1 MSYNKVNDIL
11 QQLVNTKND
20 TDVSKYILG
29 ILGTMYQK
37 GTTHSKEVYD
47 ALKASY
53 GDLVFNTTIS
63 YKTAAKNAVGY
74 HQSCVKSNAKTNT
87 LGQEYMSVVNEII
100 ERMEG

>member
-1 MSYNKVNDIL
+1 M
-11 QQLVNTKND
+11 
-20 TDVSKYILG
+20 
-29 ILGTMYQK
+29 
-37 GTTHSKEVYD
+37 
-47 ALKASY
+47 
-53 GDLVFNTTIS
+53 FNTTIS

>member
-1 MSYNKVNDIL
+1 
-11 QQLVNTKND
+11 
-20 TDVSKYILG
+20 
-29 ILGTMYQK
+29 MYQK

-53 GDLVFNTTIS
+53 EDLVFNTTIS

-74 HQSCVKSNAKTNT
+74 HQSSVKSNAKTNT